1 MHRLL
6 ITMVLAAL
14 VVSMPAQAQ
23 RGSFLSMEEM
33 RQNTFGE
40 QAAALEWQTLWVN
53 QEQRDAIE
61 AILGHRFHGL
71 RIRYLGDGQRTLW
84 KFEEI
89 GKEQLITVG
98 VVVDSD
104 RIANIEVME
113 YRESR
118 GGEVRYP
125 FFTGQF
131 QGLGLLPEQAPALD
145 GHIDG
150 ITGATL
156 SVRAMTKI
164 ATLALFCHQLTP
176 FTHRESSS
184 QTAAR

>member
-1 MHRLL
+1 MRVRLISVAL
-6 ITMVLAAL
+6 AIVLASAP
-14 VVSMPAQAQ
+14 VAAQ

-33 RQNTFGE
+33 RQRAFGGH
-40 QAAALEWQTLWVN
+40 ADSLEWQTLWVS
-53 QEQRDAIE
+53 QAQRETIEQL
-61 AILGHRFHGL
+61 LGHSFHSL
-71 RIRYLGDGQRTLW
+71 RIRYLGEGQRTLW

-89 GKEQLITVG
+89 GKEQLITTG
-98 VVVDSD
+98 VVVEAG
-104 RIANIEVME
+104 RIAAIEVME

-125 FFTGQF
+125 FFTDQF
-131 QGLGLLPEQAPALD
+131 QGLGLAPEPAPALD
-145 GHIDG
+145 GNIDG

-176 FTHRESSS
+176 FANRETPS
-184 QTAAR
+184 QTTAR